1 MTKNSIKKIKYS
13 LLFFLS
19 FIGLATQA
27 QHTITGNFPYLAG
40 QKVRLVGFNGM
51 GVYGID
57 SIKVPENGIFKLSY
71 TDKDRGMGYLSAE
84 DKKAYFIVLANEEI
98 QLKGEVLSVPETI
111 DILSG
116 KENQLFLKYAS
127 EHPKREQALSAW
139 DYLQKIYQ
147 TDSLFSVNKKP
158 IKSIENEKLRI
169 QQQDANFLASLDPK
183 SYISWYLPTRKL
195 VSSVS
200 TIAQYRTEE
209 IPQTLAALRK
219 LDYTDERLYKSGL
232 LKDAIESHYWLL
244 ENMGKSLD
252 TVFLEMNVS
261 TDYLL
266 ANLAKNEAKLNEITK
281 FLFNLLEK
289 HSLFKASEYLSLKV
303 LTQKSCTL
311 NEDLAN
317 QMELYRAMKIG
328 NIAPDIVFEGDVYKN
343 GATLKNLPR
352 LSEIDATY
360 KVVIFGASWCPTCVE
375 EFSQIPK
382 LYEKWK
388 SKGIEVVFVS
398 LDTDQTTFKSFSSG
412 LPFISACDYNKWNT
426 KAAKDYYVFG
436 TPTLFILD
444 KNQKILLRPTSIK
457 QIDSWVDYSIR
468 K

>member
-1 MTKNSIKKIKYS
+1 MTNYPIKISKLY

-19 FIGLATQA
+19 FIGIATHA

-57 SIKVPENGIFKLSY
+57 STKVPENGIFKLSY

-139 DYLQKIYQ
+139 DYLQKMYQ
-147 TDSLFSVNKKP
+147 TDPLFSVNKQPK
-158 IKSIENEKLRI
+158 KSIQKEKRRI

-183 SYISWYLPTRKL
+183 SYISWYLPTRKS

-200 TIAQYRTEE
+200 TVAQYRPEE
-209 IPQTLAALRK
+209 ISQTLAALRK

-252 TVFLEMNVS
+252 TVFLEMNAS

-266 ANLAKNEAKLNEITK
+266 ANLAKNEEKLNEITK
-281 FLFNLLEK
+281 YLFNLLEK

-343 GATLKNLPR
+343 GVSLKNLPR
-352 LSEIDATY
+352 LSEIDALY
-360 KVVIFGASWCPTCVE
+360 KVVIFGASWCPTCVQ

-398 LDTDQTTFKSFSSG
+398 LDTDQTTFNGFSSV
-412 LPFISACDYNKWNT
+412 LPFISACDYKKWNT
-426 KAAKDYYVFG
+426 KAAKDYHVFG

-444 KNQKILLRPTSIK
+444 NNQKILLRPTSIK

>member
-1 MTKNSIKKIKYS
+1 MMNYSIKKTKYS
-13 LLFFLS
+13 LLFLLS
-19 FIGLATQA
+19 FIGIASHA

-40 QKVRLVGFNGM
+40 QKVQLVGFKGM

-57 SIKVPENGIFKLSY
+57 STKVPENGIFKLSY
-71 TDKDRGMGYLSAE
+71 SDKDRGIGCLSAE

-139 DYLQKIYQ
+139 DYLQKMYQ

-158 IKSIENEKLRI
+158 KKSIEKEKKRI
-169 QQQDANFLASLDPK
+169 QQQDSNFLASLDPK

-281 FLFNLLEK
+281 YLFNLLEK

-343 GATLKNLPR
+343 GVSLNNLPR
-352 LSEIDATY
+352 LSEIDSPY

-398 LDTDQTTFKSFSSG
+398 LDTDQTTFKGFSSI

-426 KAAKDYYVFG
+426 KAAKDYHVFG

-468 K
+468 

>member
-1 MTKNSIKKIKYS
+1 MMKNSIKKTKYS
-13 LLFFLS
+13 LLFFLF

-40 QKVRLVGFNGM
+40 QKVRLVGFKGM

-57 SIKVPENGIFKLSY
+57 SIKVPENGVFKLSY

-139 DYLQKIYQ
+139 DYLQKMYQ
-147 TDSLFSVNKKP
+147 KDSLFSVNKKP
-158 IKSIENEKLRI
+158 KKSIEKEKQRI

-209 IPQTLAALRK
+209 IPQTLVALRK

-266 ANLAKNEAKLNEITK
+266 ANLAKNEEKFNEITK
-281 FLFNLLEK
+281 YLFNLLEK

-343 GATLKNLPR
+343 GVSFKNLPR
-352 LSEIDATY
+352 LSEIDSPY

-398 LDTDQTTFKSFSSG
+398 LDTDQTTFKGFSSG
-412 LPFISACDYNKWNT
+412 LPFISACDFKKWNT
-426 KAAKDYYVFG
+426 KAATDYHVFG

-468 K
+468 

>member
-1 MTKNSIKKIKYS
+1 MTKNSIKIIKYG
-13 LLFFLS
+13 LFFFLS

-57 SIKVPENGIFKLSY
+57 SAKVSENGIFKLSY

-84 DKKAYFIVLANEEI
+84 DKKAYIIVLANEDI

-111 DILSG
+111 DILEG
-116 KENQLFLKYAS
+116 KENKLFLKYAS

-139 DYLQKIYQ
+139 DYLQKMYQ
-147 TDSLFSVNKKP
+147 ADALFSVNKKTK
-158 IKSIENEKLRI
+158 KSIEKEKQRI
-169 QQQDANFLASLDPK
+169 KKEDAEFLSKLDPN

-200 TIAQYRTEE
+200 TVAQYRTEE

-219 LDYTDERLYKSGL
+219 LDYTDERIYKSGL

-252 TVFLEMNVS
+252 TVFLEMNIS

-266 ANLAKNEAKLNEITK
+266 ANLAKNTEKFNEITK
-281 FLFNLLEK
+281 YLFNLLEK

-303 LTQKSCTL
+303 LTQNSCTL
-311 NEDLAN
+311 NEDVAN

-343 GATLKNLPR
+343 GASLKNLTR
-352 LSEIDATY
+352 LSEIDAPY

-398 LDTDQTTFKSFSSG
+398 LDTDQATFKGFSSG
-412 LPFISACDYNKWNT
+412 LPCISSCDYKKWNT
-426 KAAKDYYVFG
+426 VAAKDYHVFG

-444 KNQKILLRPTSIK
+444 KSQKILLRPTSIK
-457 QIDSWVDYSIR
+457 QIDAWVDYSI
-468 K
+468 KK

>member
-1 MTKNSIKKIKYS
+1 MTNYSIKKTKYS

-19 FIGLATQA
+19 FIGIATQA
-27 QHTITGNFPYLAG
+27 QHIISGNFPYLAG

-57 SIKVPENGIFKLSY
+57 STKVSENGIFKLSY
-71 TDKDRGMGYLSAE
+71 TNKDRGMGYLSAE
-84 DKKAYFIVLANEEI
+84 DKKAYFVVLANEEI
-98 QLKGEVLSVPETI
+98 QLKGEVLSFPETI
-111 DILSG
+111 DIVSG

-139 DYLQKIYQ
+139 DYLQKMYQ

-158 IKSIENEKLRI
+158 KKSILKEKQRI

-200 TIAQYRTEE
+200 TVAQYRTEE
-209 IPQTLAALRK
+209 IPQTLEDLRK

-266 ANLAKNEAKLNEITK
+266 ANLAKNEVKFNEITK
-281 FLFNLLEK
+281 YLFNLLEK

-311 NEDLAN
+311 NEDIAN

-328 NIAPDIVFEGDVYKN
+328 NIAPDIDFEGDVYKN
-343 GATLKNLPR
+343 GVSLKNLPR
-352 LSEIDATY
+352 LSEVDSPY
-360 KVVIFGASWCPTCVE
+360 KVVVFGASWCPTCVE

-388 SKGIEVVFVS
+388 SKGVEVVFVS

-412 LPFISACDYNKWNT
+412 LPFISACDYKKWNT
-426 KAAKDYYVFG
+426 VAAKDYHVFG

-457 QIDSWVDYSIR
+457 QIDAWVDYSIR
-468 K
+468 